1 MTPADTMKA
10 LEYFRAKHD
19 PTTGPLELYEMIRK
33 NEDINVIDVREP
45 FDFALG
51 HIPGAINLP
60 GRAWGTSFGLTENK
74 LNVIYSH
81 SAACH
86 LAAGASEYF
95 AKRGFSVMELAGGF
109 EQWQRHSL
117 PVV

>member
-10 LEYFRAKHD
+10 LEHFEAKLD
-19 PTTGPLELYEMIRK
+19 LTTGPLELYEMIRE

-45 FDFALG
+45 LDFALG

-60 GRAWGTSFGLTENK
+60 GRAWGTSFGLTEDQ

-86 LAAGASEYF
+86 LAADASGYF
-95 AKRGFSVMELAGGF
+95 AERGFSVVELEGGF

-117 PVV
+117 PIV